1 MNDPGTSVI
10 PQRLAGKT
18 SAADDLRIHQQRQR
32 RQASAAMGLFKML
45 LSSLGLSSNSKKVR
59 IVCVGLD
66 NSGKTTIIAHL
77 KPKKVRTRALRP

>member
-1 MNDPGTSVI
+1 
-10 PQRLAGKT
+10 
-18 SAADDLRIHQQRQR
+18 
-32 RQASAAMGLFKML
+32 MGLFKML

>member
-1 MNDPGTSVI
+1 
-10 PQRLAGKT
+10 
-18 SAADDLRIHQQRQR
+18 
-32 RQASAAMGLFKML
+32 MGLFKML

-77 KPKKVRTRALRP
+77 KPKKVRTRVRAALICGAQLPLTPSALTAILPWARILLRR